1 MVVTTQGL
9 VIQRLEKGGIVTLH
23 PVVLFHLLRLMGEFT
38 RNHTNGHMIGTLGEG
53 DRSPAQESVD
63 ALENYP
69 EMIGRDADLGVETV
83 V

>member
-23 PVVLFHLLRLMGEFT
+23 LVVLFHLLRLMREFT
-38 RNHTNGHMIGTLGEG
+38 RNRTIGHMTGTLGGG
-53 DRSPAQESVD
+53 DRSPARENVV
-63 ALENYP
+63 ALGSYP
-69 EMIGRDADLGVETV
+69 EIVGRETNLEAETV

>member
-23 PVVLFHLLRLMGEFT
+23 LVVLFHLLRLMREFT
-38 RNHTNGHMIGTLGEG
+38 RNRTNGHMIGTLGGG
-53 DRSPAQESVD
+53 DRSPARESVD

-69 EMIGRDADLGVETV
+69 EVIGRGTDLGAETV